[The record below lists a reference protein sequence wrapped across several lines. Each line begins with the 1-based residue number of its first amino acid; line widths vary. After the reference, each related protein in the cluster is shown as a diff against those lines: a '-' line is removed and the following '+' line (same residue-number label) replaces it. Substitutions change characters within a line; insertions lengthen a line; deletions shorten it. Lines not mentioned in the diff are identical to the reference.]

1 MALAHSQEW
10 RLWPRKLRKKALRKK
25 AQPDSVTV
33 DDLKSSIGK
42 GPHLSPDDI
51 AHTYNSNEEFLAS
64 FEEARDS
71 SPPS

>member
-10 RLWPRKLRKKALRKK
+10 RLWPRKKGKK
-25 AQPDSVTV
+25 AQRKSAGRQSVTF

-42 GPHLSPDDI
+42 GPQLSPDDI
-51 AHTYNSNEEFLAS
+51 AHTYHNSEEFLAS

-71 SPPS
+71 YPPS

>member
-1 MALAHSQEW
+1 MVLAHSREW
-10 RLWPRKLRKKALRKK
+10 RPWSRKQRKKALRKN

-33 DDLKSSIGK
+33 DDLKSSIGN
-42 GPHLSPDDI
+42 GPQLSPDDI
-51 AHTYNSNEEFLAS
+51 AHTYHSSEEFLAS

>member
-1 MALAHSQEW
+1 MIFVYPQQLG
-10 RLWPRKLRKKALRKK
+10 LWLRKQVRRALRKNDR
-25 AQPDSVTV
+25 PDSVTV

-42 GPHLSPDDI
+42 GPNLSPDDI
-51 AHTYNSNEEFLAS
+51 AHTYHSSEEFLAS